1 MEFSKTDIQI
11 LINAVNSNDISVN
24 ICDKFLLDKH
34 LSNEFITV
42 FTTNDDNVIVIHKE
56 CNDINKSLHNI
67 FKYNDIRNAK
77 LYKKHLRKYMKV
89 HDYYSMNN
97 SIIVIGIG
105 KSNDYAKT
113 IFIDDLADQY
123 IDINND
129 DNDNDNDNDDN
140 DDDTDDDN
148 DHDDEDYLFV
158 KKVDYSKI
166 RVKRLIEF
174 IIKHKKL
181 GEIDINTTGLTKKQL
196 IRIVKKIIN

>member
-42 FTTNDDNVIVIHKE
+42 YTTNDDNVIVIHKE

-97 SIIVIGIG
+97 NIIVIGIG

-129 DNDNDNDNDDN
+129 NNN
-140 DDDTDDDN
+140 DDDDDD
-148 DHDDEDYLFV
+148 DDIDEQDEDYLFV
-158 KKVDYSKI
+158 KRVDYSKI

>member
-1 MEFSKTDIQI
+1 MELSKTDTQI
-11 LINAVNSNDISVN
+11 LINAVNNSNHISVN
-24 ICDKFLLDKH
+24 ICDKFLLDKN
-34 LSNEFITV
+34 LSNEYITV
-42 FTTNDDNVIVIHKE
+42 YTTKDDHVIVIHKE
-56 CNDINKSLHNI
+56 CNDVNKSLHNI

-77 LYKKHLRKYMKV
+77 LYKQHLRKFMKV
-89 HDYYSMNN
+89 HESYSINN
-97 SIIVIGIG
+97 NIIVIGIG

-123 IDINND
+123 IDISN
-129 DNDNDNDNDDN
+129 NDDN
-140 DDDTDDDN
+140 DDDDN
-148 DHDDEDYLFV
+148 DDSIDEQDNEDYLFV

-181 GEIDINTTGLTKKQL
+181 GDIDINTTGLTKKQL